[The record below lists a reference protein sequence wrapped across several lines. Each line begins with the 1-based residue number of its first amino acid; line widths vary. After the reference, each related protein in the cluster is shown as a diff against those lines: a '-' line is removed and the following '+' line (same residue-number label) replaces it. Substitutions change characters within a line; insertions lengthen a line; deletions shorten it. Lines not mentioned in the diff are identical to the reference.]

1 MLARLAPFRTIIVVA
16 TALLLLAGVPMSAYG
31 RSPDPRVAYASYW
44 GGSGAEGCEPTV
56 GRDGS
61 IYVTCGT
68 DSPNLPR
75 VGPGSRPYQG
85 QEDGYIAKLDRTGK
99 HIIYATYL
107 GSRVRTRSTAR
118 P

>member
-1 MLARLAPFRTIIVVA
+1 MPA
-16 TALLLLAGVPMSAYG
+16 
-31 RSPDPRVAYASYW
+31 
-44 GGSGAEGCEPTV
+44 SGAAAAPRGASLPS

-75 VGPGSRPYQG
+75 VGRGSRPYQG
-85 QEDGYIAKLDRTGK
+85 QEDGYIAKLNRSGASLDW
-99 HIIYATYL
+99 ATYL
-107 GSRVRTRSTAR
+107 GGSDFDGLSPTLRVDRKGHLDIVGSTASTDFPVRRGR